1 MDMGTQNKR
10 HRTTRNLKMME
21 QSRANKQEMI
31 DKQEDI
37 EKRRRFGQFSTPYE
51 LAKEMVSF
59 GLGLL
64 DTDEVTFLEPCLG
77 SGAFYSALLNV
88 TDDDYT
94 VKFATGIEIDP
105 VYYSC
110 AKSLWSDTGINII
123 NDNFAKVEPDRKYNF
138 VLTNPP
144 YVRHHYISQDDK
156 IHLAE
161 TEKMETE
168 IALSGLA
175 GLYCHFILLANKW
188 LASNAICGWLV
199 PSEFMDVNYG
209 SGIKDYL
216 LNHVHLLR
224 IHRYDPDNS
233 MFSDALVSS
242 CVIWF
247 KNEVVTYDYEV
258 AFTFSGTHEKPIQ
271 KKQVKKSELL
281 KECKWTRF
289 PEKEIRREK
298 TNGVTLGDFFE
309 IKRGLATGDNNFFI
323 LEREKISELGM
334 DMSFFKPILPSPR
347 YLKTD
352 FVSSDKDGIPQIE
365 PQYFLLDCELSEQE
379 IEKNYP
385 ATWDYLQSGV
395 NKTSK
400 KYLCKN
406 RKKWYWQEQREST
419 YFLCSYMGRSK
430 DNRSP
435 IRFILNLS
443 DAVATNSYLML
454 YPKEHLQQAIS
465 ENPHSVYKIWEML
478 KSIRKNEIEEEGR
491 VYGGGLKK
499 IEPKELAKVSCGD
512 LVDLCAV

>member
-1 MDMGTQNKR
+1 
-10 HRTTRNLKMME
+10 
-21 QSRANKQEMI
+21 
-31 DKQEDI
+31 
-37 EKRRRFGQFSTPYE
+37 
-51 LAKEMVSF
+51 
-59 GLGLL
+59 
-64 DTDEVTFLEPCLG
+64 
-77 SGAFYSALLNV
+77 
-88 TDDDYT
+88 
-94 VKFATGIEIDP
+94 
-105 VYYSC
+105 
-110 AKSLWSDTGINII
+110 
-123 NDNFAKVEPDRKYNF
+123 
-138 VLTNPP
+138 
-144 YVRHHYISQDDK
+144 
-156 IHLAE
+156 
-161 TEKMETE
+161 
-168 IALSGLA
+168 
-175 GLYCHFILLANKW
+175 
-188 LASNAICGWLV
+188 
-199 PSEFMDVNYG
+199 
-209 SGIKDYL
+209 
-216 LNHVHLLR
+216 
-224 IHRYDPDNS
+224 
-233 MFSDALVSS
+233 
-242 CVIWF
+242 
-247 KNEVVTYDYEV
+247 
-258 AFTFSGTHEKPIQ
+258 
-271 KKQVKKSELL
+271 
-281 KECKWTRF
+281 
-289 PEKEIRREK
+289 
-298 TNGVTLGDFFE
+298 LGDFFE

-347 YLKTD
+347 YLKMD

-419 YFLCSYMGRSK
+419 YFLCSYMGRRK

-478 KSIRKNEIEEEGR
+478 KSIRKNEIEEEGC